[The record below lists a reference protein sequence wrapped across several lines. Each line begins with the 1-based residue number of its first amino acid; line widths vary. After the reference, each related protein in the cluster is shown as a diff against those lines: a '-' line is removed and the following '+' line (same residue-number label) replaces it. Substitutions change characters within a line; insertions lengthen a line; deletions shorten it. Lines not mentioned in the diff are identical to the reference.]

1 MDNDDE
7 QLKENLVSEICS
19 PLISDALA
27 ACVVTRDGK
36 VAFGFGDKCEFST
49 NAADAALI
57 LELIGRLTELKNS
70 RTQD

>member
-36 VAFGFGDKCEFST
+36 VVFGFGDKCEFST

>member
-1 MDNDDE
+1 MKNDDE

-49 NAADAALI
+49 DAADAALI
-57 LELIGRLTELKNS
+57 LELIGRLTELKSS
-70 RTQD
+70 RLQD

>member
-1 MDNDDE
+1 MKNDDE

>member
-1 MDNDDE
+1 MNNDDE
-7 QLKENLVSEICS
+7 QLNENLVSEICS

-49 NAADAALI
+49 DAADAALI
-57 LELIGRLTELKNS
+57 LELIGRLTELKSS
-70 RTQD
+70 RMQD

>member
-1 MDNDDE
+1 MKNDDE

-36 VAFGFGDKCEFST
+36 VAFGFCDKCEFST
-49 NAADAALI
+49 DAADAALI
-57 LELIGRLTELKNS
+57 LELIGRLTELKSS
-70 RTQD
+70 RLQD

>member
-1 MDNDDE
+1 MNNDDE
-7 QLKENLVSEICS
+7 QLKENLVSEFCS

-49 NAADAALI
+49 DASDAALI
-57 LELIGRLTELKNS
+57 FELIGRLTELKNS